1 MGRSPSS
8 PSIADVARLAGVSP
22 QTVSRVA
29 NDSDL
34 VKPATRDRVLA
45 AMAEFGYAPNR
56 AARALRSGSFKTI
69 GIIAHQI
76 SRTGESRIIE
86 AVVRAARKEGYTV
99 TLVDLA
105 GTSGSEY
112 DAAAMRLE
120 NQAIDGLVIIR
131 AEQATPETLAL
142 PPGLPV
148 IATDSEF
155 AGHFP
160 AVGVDQNEGVSLAVD
175 HLLNLG
181 HRTVHHLRGPLDS
194 DPANQRATAWR
205 AALGARGARVVEPLV
220 GDWTP
225 ASGYRLGRE
234 APRTTTHRRAV
245 RQRRDGRRAAAGGRR
260 GGSVGAGGFVRGGV
274 RRRAVRGVPVAAA
287 DHRAPGH
294 QATRAASGRSTAR
307 ADSRSQR
314 RPALDDVGAVPPRG
328 AREHC
333 CAERFVTPRP

>member
-234 APRTTTHRRAV
+234 LLAQRPTAVLCANDEMAGGLLRAV
-245 RQRRDGRRAAAGGRR
+245 GEAGLSVPADLSVVGFDDVPFAEYLWPPLTTVHQDIRQLGQLLVDQLLAQIRDRSAARPSTTLVPCRLVVRA
-260 GGSVGAGGFVRGGV
+260 
-274 RRRAVRGVPVAAA
+274 
-287 DHRAPGH
+287 
-294 QATRAASGRSTAR
+294 STA
-307 ADSRSQR
+307 APSGS
-314 RPALDDVGAVPPRG
+314 
-328 AREHC
+328 
-333 CAERFVTPRP
+333 